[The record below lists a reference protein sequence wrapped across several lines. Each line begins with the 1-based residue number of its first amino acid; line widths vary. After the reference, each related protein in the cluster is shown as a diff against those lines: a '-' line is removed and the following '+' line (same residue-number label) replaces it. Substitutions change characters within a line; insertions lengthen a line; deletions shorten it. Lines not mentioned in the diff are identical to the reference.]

1 MKYDM
6 RGFLEQCV
14 ERYLELS
21 KTPRTKL
28 RVVETPFI
36 DEGKPECDENETPDA
51 SKGTLGDIASAV
63 LMKVLYAGRMGR
75 FDLLRPVNALASKV
89 TKWTKL
95 CDKQMHRLI
104 CYVNS
109 TLDEYMYAWVTDKPE
124 NMELVLY
131 CDADLA
137 GDRNDAKSTSGI
149 FLCLMGPN
157 SFVPLSGISK
167 KQTSVSK
174 STPEAEIVAIDHGI
188 CKEGIPALYIWEK
201 ILGRKLKIKLM
212 EDNQAASRVVITGKN
227 PSMRHMSRTQR
238 IDISWLNERY
248 SDGDFEFIDCPSE
261 YQAADIFTKFF
272 TDGKVWTRNLRL
284 IGIFGKKVLTNQGA
298 KDACPATNIVAAA
311 SHAAL
316 FIKRIRERMI
326 PVTRRVTVRG
336 FRRETVTK

>member
-1 MKYDM
+1 
-6 RGFLEQCV
+6 
-14 ERYLELS
+14 
-21 KTPRTKL
+21 
-28 RVVETPFI
+28 
-36 DEGKPECDENETPDA
+36 
-51 SKGTLGDIASAV
+51 
-63 LMKVLYAGRMGR
+63 
-75 FDLLRPVNALASKV
+75 
-89 TKWTKL
+89 
-95 CDKQMHRLI
+95 
-104 CYVNS
+104 
-109 TLDEYMYAWVTDKPE
+109 MYAWVTDKPE

-284 IGIFGKKVLTNQGA
+284 IGIFGKKVLINQGA
-298 KDACPATNIVAAA
+298 KDACPATTVVTTVCR
-311 SHAAL
+311 AAL
-316 FIKRIRERMI
+316 FIKRIRERLI
-326 PVTRRVTVRG
+326 PVKMTCISAGLQGGNCNQVVFDFCNKEGNKVNVQANAISDCKVIRITVNDEAQIDD
-336 FRRETVTK
+336 ETIAIMRSNQLNKALLFSDIPCVNGNNWNFIRQLTETER